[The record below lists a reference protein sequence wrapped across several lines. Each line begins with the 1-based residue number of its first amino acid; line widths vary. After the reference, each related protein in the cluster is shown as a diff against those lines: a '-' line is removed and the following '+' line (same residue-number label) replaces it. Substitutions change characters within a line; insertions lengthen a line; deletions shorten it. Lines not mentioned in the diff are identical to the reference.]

1 MLAPDTVLQ
10 HRYRI
15 VRQIGKGGMGAVYEA
30 IDQRLGNRVALKQTL
45 ATSDQMARSL
55 EREARLLAAL
65 RHASLPKVTDHFVDG
80 SGQYLV
86 MEFIA
91 GEDLDALL
99 TRRKRAFTVEN
110 VLAWADQLLRVLE
123 YLHRQQPPVLH
134 RDIKPQNLKLTA
146 DGEVVLLDFGLAK
159 GIATSHTHANES
171 IFGYTPHYAPLEQ
184 IDNSGTE
191 PRSDLYSLA
200 ATLYHL
206 VTGVQPPDALTR
218 ATAVLRQLPDPLIP
232 PAALNPAIPP
242 AVDRVVMQAMALNI
256 DERPSSAA
264 SMRADLEQAR
274 RSAIPD
280 DQEEALHNRQLHEAE
295 TIAAD
300 GARPGT
306 MQRDNGSAHRQSPG
320 TSAPA
325 AYTAPRNESPVTQH
339 AGARVA
345 HTVPAK
351 VRDVMMQVVK
361 AVTAAVPS
369 PWRRYGIAAG
379 LIALIAV
386 IALGATLA
394 GRSRTP
400 SQPGTALSAVTAG
413 HAVTPVT
420 QATPTIT
427 FRAMPSPRPP
437 AATQIAVSAPVATA
451 LSPTEIYTATLP
463 IALTVQGT
471 DLDRGRVFSLVSDG
485 QTISLERESITS
497 DRATLRLARMTFPVH
512 GELTLALA
520 IDGVLQPGVNVTLR
534 DFLVQKLV
542 QGVRPEYV
550 FTDRVGIDELGAYTS
565 LRMLPDAASD
575 RFAVLRN
582 GDAVELLRVDAP
594 GWYQVRI
601 RRGVAAMHIGAIG
614 WIERWLID
622 GEGAPSPP
630 QPVFIGRLGATATD
644 AAIRC
649 GTEFRSS
656 IYGIVE
662 DKAGNGIAGATIT
675 VTSAD
680 GRNRFSTTTQRNG
693 TYTIPGLGCTA
704 WIVRLVAAPGIPEVQ
719 ADAITVTNL
728 NGGRYTAAEV
738 RFRQAP

>member
-1 MLAPDTVLQ
+1 MLAPDTLLQ

-45 ATSDQMARSL
+45 TTSDQMARSL

-91 GEDLDALL
+91 GEDLDTLL
-99 TRRKRAFTVEN
+99 TRRKRAFEVEN

-123 YLHRQQPPVLH
+123 YLHRQHPPVLH

-218 ATAVLRQLPDPLIP
+218 ATAILRQLPDPLIP
-232 PAALNPAIPP
+232 PAALNPVVPP
-242 AVDRVVMQAMALNI
+242 AVDRLVMQAMALNI

-264 SMRADLEQAR
+264 SMRADLEQAGQ
-274 RSAIPD
+274 SAMPANR
-280 DQEEALHNRQLHEAE
+280 EESLQRQRLHEAE

-300 GARPGT
+300 GAAPCAVW
-306 MQRDNGSAHRQSPG
+306 RDHGNEHRQSNG
-320 TSAPA
+320 TPAPSAH
-325 AYTAPRNESPVTQH
+325 TAPYNESSATQC
-339 AGARVA
+339 AGEDVARTA
-345 HTVPAK
+345 LAK
-351 VRDVMMQVVK
+351 VREVMLQIVT

-369 PWRRYGIAAG
+369 PWRRYAIPA
-379 LIALIAV
+379 ALIAPVVV
-386 IALGATLA
+386 IALGVALA
-394 GRSRTP
+394 GRTP
-400 SQPGTALSAVTAG
+400 ARPETALSAVTAG

-420 QATPTIT
+420 QAAPTIT
-427 FRAMPSPRPP
+427 VRAMPSPRPP
-437 AATQIAVSAPVATA
+437 IATQITASTPVATT
-451 LSPTEIYTATLP
+451 LSPTEVYTATLP

-471 DLDRGRVFSLVSDG
+471 DLDRGRTFALVADDH
-485 QTISLERESITS
+485 TIALQRESATGN
-497 DRATLRLARMTFPVH
+497 RATLRLARITFPIQ
-512 GELTLALA
+512 GELTLTLA
-520 IDGVLQPGVNVTLR
+520 IDGVPQPEIRVTLR
-534 DFLVQKLV
+534 DFLAQKLV

-565 LRMLPDAASD
+565 LRMLPDATSD

-582 GDAVELLRVDAP
+582 GDEVELLRVDTP
-594 GWYQVRI
+594 EWYQVRI
-601 RRGVAAMHIGAIG
+601 RRSVAAMHIGAIG

-622 GEGAPSPP
+622 SEGAPSPP

-656 IYGIVE
+656 IYGSVE

-693 TYTIPGLGCTA
+693 TYVIPGLGCTN

-719 ADAITVTNL
+719 ANTITVTNL
-728 NGGRYTAAEV
+728 NGGKYTAAEV